1 MSILTNEI
9 RIDMPNS
16 SDPLYAE
23 LEKALENAETEA
35 ARYHIRQALQM
46 RIAEETAG
54 KDILSA

>member
-1 MSILTNEI
+1 MSILTNETYS
-9 RIDMPNS
+9 DMPDP

-23 LEKALENAETEA
+23 LEQALEHAETEA
-35 ARYHIRQALQM
+35 ARYHIRQALQI

>member
-1 MSILTNEI
+1 MSILTNE
-9 RIDMPNS
+9 RRSDMPNP

-23 LEKALENAETEA
+23 LEKALENTESEA
-35 ARYHIRQALQM
+35 ARYHIRQALQI

>member
-1 MSILTNEI
+1 MSILTSE
-9 RIDMPNS
+9 RRRAMPNP

-23 LEKALENAETEA
+23 LEEALENAENEA
-35 ARYHIRQALQM
+35 ARYHIRQALQI

>member
-1 MSILTNEI
+1 MSILTNE
-9 RIDMPNS
+9 RRTHMVNP

-23 LEKALENAETEA
+23 LEKALETAESEA
-35 ARYHIRQALQM
+35 ARYHIRQALQI

>member
-1 MSILTNEI
+1 
-9 RIDMPNS
+9 MPNP

-23 LEKALENAETEA
+23 LEKALENAEDEA
-35 ARYHIRQALQM
+35 ARYHIRQALQI

>member
-1 MSILTNEI
+1 MSILTNDR
-9 RIDMPNS
+9 RIHMANP

-23 LEKALENAETEA
+23 LEKALETAETEA
-35 ARYHIRQALQM
+35 ARYHIRQALQI

>member
-1 MSILTNEI
+1 MSILTNE
-9 RIDMPNS
+9 RHSAMPNP

-23 LEKALENAETEA
+23 LEKALENADNEA
-35 ARYHIRQALQM
+35 ARYHIRQALQI

>member
-1 MSILTNEI
+1 MVN
-9 RIDMPNS
+9 P

-23 LEKALENAETEA
+23 LEKALETAESEA
-35 ARYHIRQALQM
+35 ARYHIRQALQI

>member
-1 MSILTNEI
+1 
-9 RIDMPNS
+9 MPDP

-23 LEKALENAETEA
+23 LEQALEHAETEA
-35 ARYHIRQALQM
+35 ARYHIRQALQI

>member
-9 RIDMPNS
+9 HSDMPNP

-23 LEKALENAETEA
+23 LEKALENAESEA

>member
-1 MSILTNEI
+1 
-9 RIDMPNS
+9 MPNP

-23 LEKALENAETEA
+23 LEKALENAESEA
-35 ARYHIRQALQM
+35 ARYHIRQALQI